1 MGILFPGSFAKI
13 NYPSKALFKHAKKDI
28 EEVVHLNRSEWIVH
42 EFVCSGSQDP
52 SLDAQ
57 TADDLVEAK
66 CGGDYAD
73 ATDHRAEDEAEVEF
87 KLIAK
92 KHT

>member
-1 MGILFPGSFAKI
+1 MLKYAK
-13 NYPSKALFKHAKKDI
+13 KAL
-28 EEVVHLNRSEWIVH
+28 EEIVHLNRSEWIVH

-66 CGGDYAD
+66 RGGDDAD
-73 ATDHRAEDEAEVEF
+73 AADHRAKDESEVEF
-87 KLIAK
+87 KIEFLN
-92 KHT
+92 